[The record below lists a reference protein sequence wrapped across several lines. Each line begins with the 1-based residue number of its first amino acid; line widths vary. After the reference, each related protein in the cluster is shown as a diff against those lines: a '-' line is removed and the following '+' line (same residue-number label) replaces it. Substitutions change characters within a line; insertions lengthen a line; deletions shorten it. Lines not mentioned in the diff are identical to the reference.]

1 MCYGYY
7 WILFMKSWRMTLKEN
22 RTEQISVAITS
33 DEKKEW
39 QEEASKHYM
48 TLAAFVRYC
57 VDIYF
62 KAKKKANRQ

>member
-1 MCYGYY
+1 
-7 WILFMKSWRMTLKEN
+7 MTLKEN